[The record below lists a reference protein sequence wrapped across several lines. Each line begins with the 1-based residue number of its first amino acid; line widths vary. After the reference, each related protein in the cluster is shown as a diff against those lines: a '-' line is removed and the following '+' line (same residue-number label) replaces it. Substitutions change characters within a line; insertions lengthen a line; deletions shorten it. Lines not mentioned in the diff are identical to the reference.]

1 MSKSKTKNIENYR
14 YERKFVISSKHITK
28 NEIENIIKLH
38 PAVFREIY
46 SERYV
51 RNIYFDLI
59 GFDNY
64 VENIDGN
71 TDRVKVRIRW
81 YGNMLGQI
89 KKPILELKIK
99 KGLLGTKKQFS
110 LSPFVLSENIN
121 TINSI
126 DYFSLIE
133 NSGITNQIDRL
144 KLKSI
149 IPQLLNGYK
158 RRYFLSND
166 KKYRITIDSEQVF
179 SPLGKR
185 NNSLINKYKNN
196 STIVLELKYNFA
208 DDKDAEKIT
217 RDFPFRLS
225 KNSKYVNGIN
235 ICYLYSQ

>member
-38 PAVFREIY
+38 PAIFREIY

-59 GFDNY
+59 GLDNY
-64 VENIDGN
+64 LENVDGN

-89 KKPILELKIK
+89 KTPILELKIK

-110 LSPFVLSENIN
+110 LSPFVLSDNIN

-126 DYFSLIE
+126 DFFSLIE

-179 SPLGKR
+179 SRLGKR

-196 STIVLELKYNFA
+196 STIVLELKYNFS
-208 DDKDAEKIT
+208 DDKDVE
-217 RDFPFRLS
+217 
-225 KNSKYVNGIN
+225 
-235 ICYLYSQ
+235 

>member
-38 PAVFREIY
+38 PAIFREIY

-59 GFDNY
+59 GLDNY
-64 VENIDGN
+64 LENVDGN

-89 KKPILELKIK
+89 KTPILELKIK

-110 LSPFVLSENIN
+110 LSPFVLSDNIN

-126 DYFSLIE
+126 DFFSLIE

-179 SPLGKR
+179 SRLGKR

-196 STIVLELKYNFA
+196 STIVLELKYNFS
-208 DDKDAEKIT
+208 DDKDVEKIT
-217 RDFPFRLS
+217 KHFPFRLS

-235 ICYLYSQ
+235 ICYL